1 MRRFFLSICAAA
13 LVAAAI
19 PAPAAAQK
27 LAVTRHTLDNG
38 MTVLTHED
46 HSIPMISLV
55 VFYRVGS
62 RNERPGITGVSH
74 LFEHMMFN
82 GSAKY
87 GPKQFDL
94 VLENAGSG
102 GNGYTNT
109 DLTAYN
115 ETFPREALAAVLDLE
130 ADRMRSLT
138 VDTKNIEQ
146 ERGIVK
152 EERRVSTDN
161 SPAGRMDEELMAA
174 AFVAHPYQWPVVGWM
189 GDLDAIK
196 LEEAQRYFDTYYGP
210 NNATLVL
217 TGDFKTEDVMKEVRA
232 SFGAVAKRGAPQ
244 PVVNSEPEQQ
254 GERRVDLVYEASL
267 PAVTLGYKTPA
278 AKHADVP
285 ALQVLSTILGT
296 GESSRLYRKLV
307 YGQIATE
314 VNSNFLALADP
325 ALFTFY
331 AQAQEKTTAAQ
342 CEAAIAEV
350 IRDVK
355 TGGVT
360 ADELQKAKNLLRA
373 GMIGDL
379 QTIAGK
385 ANLLGVFD
393 VQFGDWNMLTTILDR
408 YDAVTN
414 DDIKRVAALYF
425 NDHHKTVV
433 TLVLPEAA
441 KEVADAP
448 K

>member
-1 MRRFFLSICAAA
+1 MRRLLLSICAAA
-13 LVAAAI
+13 LVAAAL
-19 PAPAAAQK
+19 PTPAAAQK
-27 LAVTRHTLDNG
+27 LAVGRHTLDNG

-46 HSIPMISLV
+46 HSIPMISLY

-109 DLTAYN
+109 DFTAYM

-138 VDTKNIEQ
+138 LDTKNLEQ

-161 SPAGRMDEELMAA
+161 SPSGRMYEELMAA

-210 NNATLVL
+210 NNATLVI
-217 TGDFKTEDVMKEVRA
+217 TGDFKTDDLLKEVRA
-232 SFGAVAKRGAPQ
+232 SFGSVQRRGSPQ
-244 PVVNSEPEQQ
+244 PVPNSEPEQQ
-254 GERRVDLVYEASL
+254 GERRVTLIYEASL
-267 PAVTLGYKTPA
+267 PAVTIGYKTPA
-278 AKHADVP
+278 ARHADAP
-285 ALQVLSTILGT
+285 ALEVLSTILGT

-307 YGQIATE
+307 YGQLATE
-314 VNSNFLALADP
+314 VTSSFGAAADP
-325 ALFTFY
+325 SLFSFY

-350 IRDVK
+350 LRDVK

-373 GMIGDL
+373 GMIDNL

-385 ANLLGVFD
+385 ANLLGAFE
-393 VQFGDWNMLTTILDR
+393 VQYGDWNALTTILDR
-408 YDAVTN
+408 YDAVTS
-414 DDIKRVAALYF
+414 DDIKRVASEYF
-425 NDHHKTVV
+425 NDRRKTVV